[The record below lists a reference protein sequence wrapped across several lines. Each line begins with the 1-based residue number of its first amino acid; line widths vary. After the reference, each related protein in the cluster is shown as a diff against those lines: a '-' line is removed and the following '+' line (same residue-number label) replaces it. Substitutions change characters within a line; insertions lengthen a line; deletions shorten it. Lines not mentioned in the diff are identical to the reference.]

1 VPFVHVWDV
10 NDAGQMPMMYGL
22 GAMTTRRCAFY
33 YKFETLCSV
42 LLTIKVKYYSQGD
55 STGVSAL
62 LCQMLA
68 SCIGGPMVK
77 CFSHD
82 PGAIPT
88 LGKPY
93 RICKKKFNYVFTR
106 KEAGLHL

>member
-1 VPFVHVWDV
+1 VGRYQKSKTNLDFTEARENEWQWHQLDHMHV
-10 NDAGQMPMMYGL
+10 
-22 GAMTTRRCAFY
+22 C
-33 YKFETLCSV
+33 V
-42 LLTIKVKYYSQGD
+42 LLTIKVKYYSQGG
-55 STGVSAL
+55 STRVSAL